1 MKKFYNKNKNKINIF
16 ILILITILVLYF
28 SLKDDFNS
36 IVNQI
41 LNIDIKYLL
50 ITFVIIICF
59 WLLRSIT
66 LHRFTKKFKND
77 NKYSSSLQLLLRTQF
92 FNAITP
98 FSTGG
103 QPYQIYYL
111 AKGGLSTTTSTG
123 IIMQNFIVYQ
133 IALVLLGI
141 FAVGYNFLNHVF
153 PKDNMLQNLVLIGFI
168 MNTLVIIVMFIL
180 SFSKK
185 LNKVIIKIGISILT
199 KLHIVKDKQSKLN
212 EWDEYINRFH
222 KSAEVLLED
231 KWEFLL
237 GVIYNMLAL
246 IFLYSIPVFLLYS
259 MGDFT
264 SFNFI
269 EAIVT
274 SAYVMLIGSFVPIPG
289 ASGGLEY
296 GFIAFYS
303 IFGIEN
309 AKLTAIM
316 LLWRFVTYYL
326 GMIVGAIALNVKRVD
341 K

>member
-1 MKKFYNKNKNKINIF
+1 MKKFSNKNNNNINIF

-180 SFSKK
+180 SFNKK
-185 LNKVIIKIGISILT
+185 LHKVIIKIGISILT

-222 KSAEVLLED
+222 KSAEVLLDD